1 MRLAKRHFPTMRSL
15 LFFLAPLLVC
25 TALTAASPQPGSV
38 IFIHPDGTSLN
49 TWNAARIHLAGPDAM
64 LEWDHLPQ
72 VGLYRSHYK
81 DSLHPTSHGG
91 GTVHAWGVKVVRDS
105 YGMDGQSPVRAR
117 SGADKSVMQEAQAA
131 GLAVGIINT
140 GHLAEPGS
148 GVFLASSAKRAD
160 YTGIARTILESG
172 AEVILAGGE
181 IYLLPAGV
189 VGRHGQPGLRTDGLD
204 LIAAARAA
212 GYTVVYD
219 RAELLAAAADPATV
233 KLLGIFAAVDTYNY
247 DPEEALAAAGLPL
260 YNAGTPDVADMTRAA
275 LQVFER
281 LGRRF
286 ILAVEEEGT
295 DNFANRYNAAG
306 TFEALRRA
314 DAAIGVA
321 REFLARHPDTLILT
335 AADSDAGAMQ
345 IVDFGMQ
352 GAPDE
357 AAPVLP
363 PVTKIGTP
371 LDGVAGTG
379 TAAFLSAPDARG
391 HRFWFGVSWGAPDD
405 VIGAVVA
412 RAAGLNAERLRVNLD
427 NTQLYDLMWETL
439 FGRELPA
446 E

>member
-1 MRLAKRHFPTMRSL
+1 MRPFLVL
-15 LFFLAPLLVC
+15 LLL
-25 TALTAASPQPGSV
+25 LTATLAFSASPKPGSV

-49 TWNAARIHLAGPDAM
+49 TWNAARIYLAGPDAM
-64 LEWDHLPQ
+64 LEWDHLPH

-91 GTVHAWGVKVVRDS
+91 GTVHAWGRKVVRDS
-105 YGMDGQSPVRAR
+105 YGMDGRTPIKSR
-117 SGADKSVMQEAQAA
+117 SGADVSIMREAMAA
-131 GLAVGIINT
+131 GLAAGVINT
-140 GHLAEPGS
+140 GHIAEPGS
-148 GVFLASSAKRAD
+148 AVFLASSPRRTD
-160 YTGIARTILESG
+160 FTGITKTILESG
-172 AEVILAGGE
+172 AEVILSGGE
-181 IYLLPAGV
+181 IYMLPTGV
-189 VGRHGQPGLRTDGLD
+189 TGRHGAPGVRTDGLD

-212 GYTVVYD
+212 GYKVVYD
-219 RAELLAAAADPATV
+219 RAELLAAAADPATT
-233 KLLGIFAAVDTYNY
+233 KLLGVFAATDTYNY
-247 DPEEALAAAGLPL
+247 DTEENLAATGRPH
-260 YNAGTPDVADMTRAA
+260 YNPGTPDVADMTRAA

-306 TFEALRRA
+306 TFEAMRRA

-321 REFLARHPDTLILT
+321 RAFLTRHPDTLILT
-335 AADSDAGAMQ
+335 GSDSDAGAMQ

-352 GAPDE
+352 KSPDE
-357 AAPVLP
+357 PAPVLP

-379 TAAFLSAPDARG
+379 TPAFLSAPNAQG

-427 NTQLYDLMWETL
+427 NTRLYDLMWETL
-439 FGRELPA
+439 FGRELPV

>member
-1 MRLAKRHFPTMRSL
+1 MRPLLACL
-15 LFFLAPLLVC
+15 LFTFAVQ
-25 TALTAASPQPGSV
+25 LTAGPKPGSV
-38 IFIHPDGTSLN
+38 IFIHPDGTALN
-49 TWNAARIHLAGPDAM
+49 TWNAARIYLVGPDAM

-105 YGMDGQSPVRAR
+105 YGMDGRTPLRAR
-117 SGADKSVMQEAQAA
+117 SGADKSVMQEALAA
-131 GLAVGIINT
+131 GLAAGVINS
-140 GHLAEPGS
+140 GHIAEPGS
-148 GVFLASSAKRAD
+148 GVFLASSLRRAD
-160 YTGIARTILESG
+160 FTGITKTILESG
-172 AEVILAGGE
+172 AEVILSGGE
-181 IYLLPAGV
+181 IFMLPAGV
-189 VGRHGQPGLRTDGLD
+189 TGRHGAPGVRTDGLD

-233 KLLGIFAAVDTYNY
+233 KLLGVFAATDTYNY
-247 DPEEALAAAGLPL
+247 DTEENLAAAGLPH
-260 YNAGTPDVADMTRAA
+260 YDPNAPDVADMTRAA

-286 ILAVEEEGT
+286 ILVVEEEGT

-335 AADSDAGAMQ
+335 GSDSDAGSLQ

-352 GAPDE
+352 RTPDE
-357 AAPVLP
+357 PAPVLP

-379 TAAFLSAPDARG
+379 TPAFLTAPNAQG

-405 VIGAVVA
+405 VIGGVVA
-412 RAAGLNAERLRVNLD
+412 RAGGLNAERLRVNLD

-439 FGRELPA
+439 FGRELPPK
-446 E
+446 

>member
-1 MRLAKRHFPTMRSL
+1 MRPLIASVLLLTFTSL
-15 LFFLAPLLVC
+15 L
-25 TALTAASPQPGSV
+25 AASPQPGSV
-38 IFIHPDGTSLN
+38 IFIHPDGTALN
-49 TWNAARIHLAGPDAM
+49 TWNAARIYLVGPDAM
-64 LEWDHLPQ
+64 LEWDHLPH

-105 YGMDGQSPVRAR
+105 YGMDGQSPLRAR

-131 GLAVGIINT
+131 GLAVGVINS
-140 GHLAEPGS
+140 GHIAEPGS
-148 GVFLASSAKRAD
+148 GVFLASSLRRAD
-160 YTGIARTILESG
+160 TTGIAKTILESG

-181 IYLLPAGV
+181 IYMLPADV
-189 VGRHGQPGLRTDGLD
+189 TGRHGRAGVRTDGLD

-219 RAELLAAAADPATV
+219 RTELLAAAADPATV
-233 KLLGIFAAVDTYNY
+233 KLLGVFAAIDTYNY
-247 DPEEALAAAGLPL
+247 TTEEKLAAAGLPQ
-260 YNAGTPDVADMTRAA
+260 YNRGTPDLADMTRAA

-295 DNFANRYNAAG
+295 DNFANSYNATG

-321 REFLARHPDTLILT
+321 REFLSRHPNTLILT
-335 AADSDAGAMQ
+335 AADSDAGGLQ

-352 GAPDE
+352 RAPDE
-357 AAPVLP
+357 PAPLLP

-371 LDGVAGTG
+371 LDGMAGTG
-379 TAAFLSAPDARG
+379 TPAFLSAPNAQG

-405 VIGAVVA
+405 VIGGVVA
-412 RAAGLNAERLRVNLD
+412 RAAGLNAHRLRVNLD

-439 FGRELPA
+439 FGRELP
-446 E
+446 EE

>member
-1 MRLAKRHFPTMRSL
+1 MRPLIASL
-15 LFFLAPLLVC
+15 LLLIATLAVS
-25 TALTAASPQPGSV
+25 ASPKPGSV
-38 IFIHPDGTSLN
+38 IFIHPDGTALN
-49 TWNAARIHLAGPDAM
+49 TWNSARIYLVGPDAM

-91 GTVHAWGVKVVRDS
+91 GTVHAWGRKVVRDS
-105 YGMDGQSPVRAR
+105 YGMDGRTPLKAR

-131 GLAVGIINT
+131 GLAVGVINS
-140 GHLAEPGS
+140 GHIAEPGS
-148 GVFLASSAKRAD
+148 GVFLASNARRTD
-160 YTGIARTILESG
+160 YTGITKTILESG
-172 AEVILAGGE
+172 AEVILSGGE
-181 IYLLPAGV
+181 VYMLPDGIP
-189 VGRHGQPGLRTDGLD
+189 GRHGAPGVRTDGLD

-219 RAELLAAAADPATV
+219 RAGLLAAAADPATT
-233 KLLGIFAAVDTYNY
+233 KLLGVFAATDTYNY
-247 DPEEALAAAGLPL
+247 DTEEALAAAGLPH
-260 YNAGTPDVADMTRAA
+260 YKPGTPDLADMTRAA
-275 LQVFER
+275 LQIFER
-281 LGRRF
+281 LGKRF

-335 AADSDAGAMQ
+335 AADSDAGGLQ

-352 GAPDE
+352 KSPDE
-357 AAPVLP
+357 PAPVLP

-379 TAAFLSAPDARG
+379 TPAFLSAPNAQG
-391 HRFWFGVSWGAPDD
+391 NRFWFGVSWGAPDD
-405 VIGAVVA
+405 VIGGVVA
-412 RAAGLNAERLRVNLD
+412 RAAGLNAHRLRVNLD

-439 FGRELPA
+439 FGRELPP

>member
-1 MRLAKRHFPTMRSL
+1 MRPLLACLLFTVTSL
-15 LFFLAPLLVC
+15 L
-25 TALTAASPQPGSV
+25 TAGLKPGNV

-49 TWNAARIHLAGPDAM
+49 TWNAARIHLVGADAL
-64 LEWDHLPQ
+64 LEWDHLPH

-105 YGMDGQSPVRAR
+105 YGMDGQIPIRAR
-117 SGADKSVMQEAQAA
+117 SGADKSVMQEALAA
-131 GLAVGIINT
+131 GLAAGVINS
-140 GHLAEPGS
+140 GHIAEPGS
-148 GVFLASSAKRAD
+148 GVFLASSPRRTD
-160 YTGIARTILESG
+160 FTGITKTILESG
-172 AEVILAGGE
+172 AEVILSGGE
-181 IYLLPAGV
+181 IYMLPAGV
-189 VGRHGQPGLRTDGLD
+189 TGRHAVPGVRTDGLD

-219 RAELLAAAADPATV
+219 RDELLAAAADPATV
-233 KLLGIFAAVDTYNY
+233 KLLGVFAATDTYNY
-247 DPEEALAAAGLPL
+247 DTEEKLAAAGLPH
-260 YNAGTPDVADMTRAA
+260 YKPGTPDVADMTRAA

-286 ILAVEEEGT
+286 ILAIEEEGT

-352 GAPDE
+352 RTPDE
-357 AAPVLP
+357 PAPILP

-379 TAAFLSAPDARG
+379 TPAFLSAPNAQG

-412 RAAGLNAERLRVNLD
+412 RAGGINAERLRVNLD

-439 FGRELPA
+439 FGRELPPK
-446 E
+446 

>member
-1 MRLAKRHFPTMRSL
+1 MRPLIVSVLLFTATSL
-15 LFFLAPLLVC
+15 LADGPK
-25 TALTAASPQPGSV
+25 PGSV
-38 IFIHPDGTSLN
+38 IFIHPDGTALN
-49 TWNAARIHLAGPDAM
+49 TWNAARIHLVGPDGM
-64 LEWDHLPQ
+64 LEWDQLPH
-72 VGLYRSHYK
+72 VGLYRSHYM

-105 YGMDGQSPVRAR
+105 YGLDGRTPIRAR
-117 SGADKSVMQEAQAA
+117 SGADKSVMQEALAA
-131 GLAVGIINT
+131 GLAAGVINS
-140 GHLAEPGS
+140 GHIAEPGS
-148 GVFLASSAKRAD
+148 GVFLASSPRRTD
-160 YTGIARTILESG
+160 FTGITRTILESG
-172 AEVILAGGE
+172 AEVILSGGE
-181 IYLLPAGV
+181 IYMLPAGMT
-189 VGRHGQPGLRTDGLD
+189 GRHGAPGVRTDGLD

-233 KLLGIFAAVDTYNY
+233 KLLGVFAATDTYNY
-247 DPEEALAAAGLPL
+247 DTEEKLAAAGLPH
-260 YNAGTPDVADMTRAA
+260 YKPGTPDVADMTRAA

-286 ILAVEEEGT
+286 ILAIEEEGT

-352 GAPDE
+352 RTPDE
-357 AAPVLP
+357 PAPILP

-379 TAAFLSAPDARG
+379 TPAFLSAPNAQG
-391 HRFWFGVSWGAPDD
+391 NRFWFGVSWGAPDD
-405 VIGAVVA
+405 VIGGVVA
-412 RAAGLNAERLRVNLD
+412 RAAGLNAHRLRVNLD

-439 FGRELPA
+439 FGRELP
-446 E
+446 EE